1 MSQNAEM
8 STSGSLTVGAL
19 IIAVVFL
26 LRSFYK
32 RYTRMKK
39 REDDE
44 SQ

>member
-1 MSQNAEM
+1 MSQNVEM
-8 STSGSLTVGAL
+8 SPSGSLTVGAL
-19 IIAVVFL
+19 VIAVAFL

-39 REDDE
+39 REEDE

>member
-1 MSQNAEM
+1 MSQNVEM

>member
-1 MSQNAEM
+1 MSQNVEM
-8 STSGSLTVGAL
+8 STSGALTVGAL
-19 IIAVVFL
+19 MIAVVFL

-39 REDDE
+39 REEDE